1 MITLVY
7 FKKQLEL
14 RRISNLHKKTI
25 GSMIKHQRTK
35 MRMTLEEGSEGIC
48 SVSYLSKVEN
58 NMIVPSDKF
67 LEDLVKRFEL
77 KVISTQNEKKIEDFF
92 NQIIT
97 SLFENKPLTYEH
109 IDIDQLSY
117 QGKILS
123 LIYKIDRLEFEK
135 IKNDHDELLG
145 YIKNFND
152 QEVLLYVLFTSIQ
165 YDHMN
170 LHKEAFLL
178 LEEVENIRYKNIY
191 LHYLLLYY
199 KLKHAFKLN
208 HHATILKEY
217 QTLLSE
223 LIEYGHFQFAQ
234 NLKVDYLDYL
244 AQFEKTHIYKAEVE
258 KLLGVDEKQK
268 QYLLAKNLYYRKNY
282 QQSLS
287 YIQEI
292 NTEEALILK
301 LKNYDVLGEI
311 HLIHQIL
318 SKKIVFQKASHA
330 IIFEFFQIKYE
341 HVKKPIL
348 AYLKQT
354 FILNQYVIDDVET
367 NLFFIEQGTSQ
378 YKEQS
383 FYKDGTHFLQT
394 LTRKIKTNS
403 KI

>member
-67 LEDLVKRFEL
+67 LEDLVKRFDL
-77 KVISTQNEKKIEDFF
+77 KVMSTQNEKKIEDFF
-92 NQIIT
+92 NLIIT
-97 SLFENKPLTYEH
+97 NLFENKPLAYDH
-109 IDIDQLSY
+109 MDIDELSY

-123 LIYKIDRLEFEK
+123 LIYKIDRLDFDK

-170 LHKEAFLL
+170 LHKEGFLL
-178 LEEVENIRYKNIY
+178 IEEVENIRYKNIY

-199 KLKHAFKLN
+199 KLRHAFKLN

-234 NLKVDYLDYL
+234 KLKVDYLDYL
-244 AQFEKTHIYKAEVE
+244 AHFEKTHIYKEEVE
-258 KLLGVDEKQK
+258 KLLGVPEKQK

-287 YIQEI
+287 YIEEI
-292 NTEEALILK
+292 HTEDALILK
-301 LKNYDVLGEI
+301 LKIYDILGKCD
-311 HLIHQIL
+311 LMHQIL
-318 SKKIVFQKASHA
+318 SKKIVFQKASHS

-341 HVKKPIL
+341 LIKKPIL
-348 AYLKQT
+348 SYLKQT

-367 NLFFIEQGTSQ
+367 NLFFIEQGTAQ
-378 YKEQS
+378 FKAQS